1 MEEKREI
8 RKELIQKRDAV
19 NARDWE
25 VNSKEIQK
33 TVIKSSLYKKADCIM
48 TYADFHGEV
57 GTLMIVEDALLSG
70 KRVFLP
76 KVLDNFTE
84 KKMEFYEI
92 FSTVDLISGY
102 KGIME
107 PTGNR
112 ERTFNYSEWQ
122 DKKIL
127 MTVPGV
133 VFDKRNYRMGYG
145 MGYYDKYLSDK
156 PGIIKCGLC
165 FSMQIIDEVPVT
177 DQDVQMD
184 FLVTELT
191 NDSSMEEMS
200 KNFLR

>member
-1 MEEKREI
+1 MEDKREI
-8 RKELIQKRDAV
+8 RKELILKRDSIDG
-19 NARDWE
+19 RDWE
-25 VNSKEIQK
+25 INSKAIQK
-33 TVIKSSLYKKADCIM
+33 TIIQSSLYKKADCIM
-48 TYADFHGEV
+48 TYSDFHGEV

-84 KKMEFYEI
+84 RKMEFYEI

-112 ERTFNYSEWQ
+112 QRAFNYSEWA
-122 DKKIL
+122 DKTIL

-133 VFDKRNYRMGYG
+133 VFDSHNYRMGYG

-156 PGIIKCGLC
+156 PSIIKCGLC
-165 FSMQIIDEVPVT
+165 FSMQILDEIPVT
-177 DQDVQMD
+177 DEDIKMD
-184 FLVTELT
+184 FLVSETTGLDRLEEL
-191 NDSSMEEMS
+191 S
-200 KNFLR
+200 KDFLR

>member
-1 MEEKREI
+1 MEDKREI
-8 RKELIQKRDAV
+8 RKDLIQKRDSI
-19 NARDWE
+19 NGRDWE

-33 TVIKSSLYKKADCIM
+33 TIIQSTLYKKADCIM

-112 ERTFNYSEWQ
+112 QRTFNYNEWA
-122 DKKIL
+122 DKTVL

-133 VFDKRNYRMGYG
+133 VFDSRNFRMGYG

-156 PGIIKCGLC
+156 PSIIKCGLC
-165 FSMQIIDEVPVT
+165 FSMQILDEIPVT
-177 DQDVQMD
+177 DKDIKMD
-184 FLVTELT
+184 FLVSELT
-191 NDSSMEEMS
+191 GLDRLEELS
-200 KNFLR
+200 KDFLR

>member
-1 MEEKREI
+1 MEDKREI
-8 RKELIQKRDAV
+8 RKELIQKRDSV
-19 NARDWE
+19 DGRDRE
-25 VNSKEIQK
+25 INSKAIQK
-33 TVIKSSLYKKADCIM
+33 TVIQSSLYKKADCIM

-84 KKMEFYEI
+84 RKMEFYEI

-112 ERTFNYSEWQ
+112 QRTFNYSDW
-122 DKKIL
+122 DGKNIL

-133 VFDKRNYRMGYG
+133 AFDKRNFRMGYG

-156 PGIIKCGLC
+156 PSIIKCGLC
-165 FSMQIIDEVPVT
+165 FSMQILDEIPVSN
-177 DQDVQMD
+177 QDVKMD
-184 FLVTELT
+184 FLVSENTGADKLEAL
-191 NDSSMEEMS
+191 S
-200 KNFLR
+200 KQFLR